1 MGLVT
6 QEHEWAVEHRP
17 AAATQATIS
26 KAADAGGRH
35 VCKSITVTL
44 AAVGTASGA
53 EVAVLRDGATGAGT
67 VLWSGVLSVP
77 TNSSDN
83 IAIAG
88 LNIIGTKGTAMTL
101 EFVAAGAA
109 ATFESVALSGY
120 TCKEN
125 YVGV

>member
-6 QEHEWAVEHRP
+6 QHHEWADEHRP

-26 KAADAGGRH
+26 RDADAGGRH
-35 VCKSITVTL
+35 VCKSITATL

-53 EVAVLRDGATGAGT
+53 EVVVLRDGATGAGT

-88 LNIIGTKGTAMTL
+88 LNIIGTKNTAMTL
-101 EFVAAGAA
+101 EFVAGGATG
-109 ATFESVALSGY
+109 TFESVAISGY
-120 TCKEN
+120 TEKEN